1 MASFSF
7 EEEALS
13 KKVNLGIWGK
23 ILPYAL
29 KKWHLLL
36 ILLFL
41 MTLTSFHDASLIPML
56 NRAAIDSLRTIN
68 NATLEGIELNVRL
81 IFGIQFT
88 LDFWGYGGVL
98 LGAMILRS
106 IFIYFTFFTTN
117 YLEMSIYIAIRQD
130 AFRRVQSLSFSYFD
144 KTSSGWLIARLQSDT
159 SKISDIISWGMIRL
173 LWITFDLTFTLI
185 TMFAISWQMSLLLL
199 ATTPLIIAVAPYF
212 QVKILQL
219 SRVARNAFSGYV
231 AWLAEVIAGA
241 KTIKTLA
248 IESNVQEEANDIVSD
263 IQVKMFRTAKMQALF
278 YPTVAIISAF
288 STAVMIYFGYILLQG
303 DSNTVIIEVST
314 FVLFIGFVRAVYQ
327 PIQEY
332 TELFTDLMATQTS
345 VEKILSLIETKPA
358 IIDRPDV
365 IEKYG
370 TLFQLKKE
378 NFETIHGEIIFDQV
392 SFSYNP
398 GVEVIHNMNLTIQPG
413 TSVAI
418 VGETGSGKSTTV
430 NLLCRFYEPSV
441 GQLKIDGVDYR
452 ERSVAWLRSNIG
464 YVQQTPFVFSGSIK
478 KNIAYGK
485 LDASDDDIIRAS
497 KAVGVHE
504 FIMGL
509 PQGYDTILKDGGSEL
524 SVGQKQLLSFAR
536 AIIRNP
542 RIMILDEAT
551 SSIDT
556 ETEAAIQQAIRKIL
570 KGRTSIIIAHRLSTI
585 VDSDRILVMKEG
597 LIIEDGNHASL
608 IAKKGH
614 YHRLYMNQFAELKV
628 EEQITTYE
636 NQMEKLNVKKV

>member
-23 ILPYAL
+23 IFPYAL
-29 KKWHLLL
+29 KKWYLLAV
-36 ILLFL
+36 LLVL

-56 NRAAIDSLRTIN
+56 NRAAIDSLRDVSNTSLD
-68 NATLEGIELNVRL
+68 TIELNVRL

-88 LDFWGYGGVL
+88 LDFWGYAGVL

-130 AFRRVQSLSFSYFD
+130 AFRRVQTLSFSYFD

-159 SKISDIISWGMIRL
+159 SKISDIISWGIIRL

-199 ATTPLIIAVAPYF
+199 ATTPLMIVIAPYF
-212 QVKILQL
+212 QIKILQL
-219 SRVARNAFSGYV
+219 SRISRNAFSGYV

-241 KTIKTLA
+241 KTVKTLA
-248 IESNVQEEANDIVSD
+248 IEENVQQEASEIVSD
-263 IQVKMFRTAKMQALF
+263 IQVKAFRTAKMQALF
-278 YPTVAIISAF
+278 YPTVAVISAF
-288 STAVMIYFGYILLQG
+288 STAIMIYFGYLLLQG
-303 DSNTVIIEVST
+303 NVNTVIIEVST

-332 TELFTDLMATQTS
+332 TELFTDLMATQSS
-345 VEKILSLIETKPA
+345 VEKILSLIETQPA
-358 IIDRPDV
+358 IIDRSDV

-370 TLFQLKKE
+370 TLFNLKQE
-378 NFETIHGEIIFDQV
+378 NFEPIQGEVSFDHV

-398 GVEVIHNMNLTIQPG
+398 GVEIIHDMNLTIKQG

-430 NLLCRFYEPSV
+430 NLLCRFYEPSK
-441 GQLKIDGVDYR
+441 GSLKIDGVDYR
-452 ERSVAWLRSNIG
+452 DRSVAWLRSNIG

-485 LDASDDDIIRAS
+485 LKATDDEVIEAA
-497 KAVGVHE
+497 KAVGVHA
-504 FIMGL
+504 FIMSL
-509 PQGYDTILKDGGSEL
+509 PKGYETILKDGGSEL

-556 ETEAAIQQAIRKIL
+556 ETEASIQQAIRKIL
-570 KGRTSIIIAHRLSTI
+570 KDRTSIIIAHRLSTI
-585 VDSDRILVMKEG
+585 VDSDRILVMKDG
-597 LIIEDGNHASL
+597 VIIEDGNHASL
-608 IAKKGH
+608 IHKKGH

-636 NQMEKLNVKKV
+636 NQMEKLTAKKV

>member
-23 ILPYAL
+23 IFPYAL
-29 KKWHLLL
+29 RKWYLLAV
-36 ILLFL
+36 LLVL

-56 NRAAIDSLRTIN
+56 NRAAIDSLRDVSNTSLD
-68 NATLEGIELNVRL
+68 TIELNVRL

-88 LDFWGYGGVL
+88 LDFWGYAGVL

-106 IFIYFTFFTTN
+106 IFIYFTFFATN

-130 AFRRVQSLSFSYFD
+130 AFRRVQTLSFSYFD

-159 SKISDIISWGMIRL
+159 SKISDIISWGIIRL

-199 ATTPLIIAVAPYF
+199 ATTPLMIVIAPYF
-212 QVKILQL
+212 QIKILQL
-219 SRVARNAFSGYV
+219 SRISRNAFSGYV

-241 KTIKTLA
+241 KTVKTLA
-248 IESNVQEEANDIVSD
+248 IEENVQQEASEIVSD
-263 IQVKMFRTAKMQALF
+263 IQVKAFRTAKMQALF
-278 YPTVAIISAF
+278 YPTVAVISAF
-288 STAVMIYFGYILLQG
+288 STAVMIYFGYLLLQG
-303 DSNTVIIEVST
+303 NVNTVIIEVST

-332 TELFTDLMATQTS
+332 TELFTDLMATQSS
-345 VEKILSLIETKPA
+345 VEKILSLIETQPA
-358 IIDRPDV
+358 IIDRSDV

-370 TLFQLKKE
+370 TLFNLKQE
-378 NFETIHGEIIFDQV
+378 NFETIQGEVSFDHV

-398 GVEVIHNMNLTIQPG
+398 GVEIIHDMNLTIKQG

-430 NLLCRFYEPSV
+430 NLLCRFYEPSQ
-441 GQLKIDGVDYR
+441 GSLKIDGVDYR
-452 ERSVAWLRSNIG
+452 DRSVAWLRSNIG

-485 LDASDDDIIRAS
+485 LKATDDEVIEAA
-497 KAVGVHE
+497 KAVGVHA
-504 FIMGL
+504 FIMSL
-509 PQGYDTILKDGGSEL
+509 PKGYETILKDGGSEL

-556 ETEAAIQQAIRKIL
+556 ETEASIQQAIRKIL

-585 VDSDRILVMKEG
+585 VDSDRILVMKDG
-597 LIIEDGNHASL
+597 VIIEDGNHASL
-608 IAKKGH
+608 IHKKGH

-636 NQMEKLNVKKV
+636 NQMEKLTAKKV

>member
-23 ILPYAL
+23 IFPYAL
-29 KKWHLLL
+29 RKWYLLAV
-36 ILLFL
+36 LLVL

-56 NRAAIDSLRTIN
+56 NRAAIDSLRDVSNTSLD
-68 NATLEGIELNVRL
+68 TIELNVRL

-88 LDFWGYGGVL
+88 LDFWGYAGVL

-130 AFRRVQSLSFSYFD
+130 AFRRVQTLSFSYFD

-159 SKISDIISWGMIRL
+159 SKISDIISWGIIRL

-199 ATTPLIIAVAPYF
+199 ATTPLMIVIAPYF
-212 QVKILQL
+212 QIKILQL
-219 SRVARNAFSGYV
+219 SRISRNAFSGYV

-241 KTIKTLA
+241 KTVKTLA
-248 IESNVQEEANDIVSD
+248 IEENVQQEASEIVSD
-263 IQVKMFRTAKMQALF
+263 IQVKAFRTAKMQALF
-278 YPTVAIISAF
+278 YPTVAVISAF
-288 STAVMIYFGYILLQG
+288 STAVMIYFGYLLLQG
-303 DSNTVIIEVST
+303 NVNTVIIEVST

-332 TELFTDLMATQTS
+332 TELFTDLMATQSS
-345 VEKILSLIETKPA
+345 VEKILSLIETQPA
-358 IIDRPDV
+358 IIDRSDV

-370 TLFQLKKE
+370 TLFNLKQE
-378 NFETIHGEIIFDQV
+378 NFEPIQGEVSFDHV

-398 GVEVIHNMNLTIQPG
+398 GVEIIHDMNLTIKQG

-430 NLLCRFYEPSV
+430 NLLCRFYEPSK
-441 GQLKIDGVDYR
+441 GSLKIDGVDYR
-452 ERSVAWLRSNIG
+452 DRSVAWLRSNIG

-485 LDASDDDIIRAS
+485 LKATDDEVIEAA
-497 KAVGVHE
+497 KAVGVHA
-504 FIMGL
+504 FIMSL
-509 PQGYDTILKDGGSEL
+509 PKGYETILKDGGSEL

-556 ETEAAIQQAIRKIL
+556 ETEASIQQAIRKIL
-570 KGRTSIIIAHRLSTI
+570 KDRTSIIIAHRLSTI
-585 VDSDRILVMKEG
+585 VDSDRILVMKDG
-597 LIIEDGNHASL
+597 VIIEDGNHASL
-608 IAKKGH
+608 IHKKGH

-636 NQMEKLNVKKV
+636 NQMEKLTAKKV

>member
-13 KKVNLGIWGK
+13 KKVNLSIWGK
-23 ILPYAL
+23 IFPYAL
-29 KKWHLLL
+29 KKWYLLAV
-36 ILLFL
+36 LLVL

-56 NRAAIDSLRTIN
+56 NRAAIDSLRDVSNTSLD
-68 NATLEGIELNVRL
+68 TIELNVRL
-81 IFGIQFT
+81 IFGVEFT
-88 LDFWGYGGVL
+88 LDFWGYAGVL

-117 YLEMSIYIAIRQD
+117 YLEMSIYITIRQD
-130 AFRRVQSLSFSYFD
+130 AFRRVQTLSFSYFD

-199 ATTPLIIAVAPYF
+199 ATTPLIMAIAPYF
-212 QVKILQL
+212 QIKILQL
-219 SRVARNAFSGYV
+219 SRISRNAFSGYV

-241 KTIKTLA
+241 KTVKTLA
-248 IESNVQEEANDIVSD
+248 IEENVQQEASEIVSD
-263 IQVKMFRTAKMQALF
+263 IQVKAFRTAKMQALF

-288 STAVMIYFGYILLQG
+288 STSVMIFFGYLLLQG
-303 DSNTVIIEVST
+303 SVNTVIVEVST

-327 PIQEY
+327 PLQEY
-332 TELFTDLMATQTS
+332 TELFTDLMATQSS
-345 VEKILSLIETKPA
+345 VEKILSLIETQPA

-370 TLFQLKKE
+370 TLFNLKQE
-378 NFETIHGEIIFDQV
+378 NFEPIQGEVSFDHV

-398 GVEVIHNMNLTIQPG
+398 GVEIIHDMNLTIKQG

-430 NLLCRFYEPSV
+430 NLLCRFYEPSK
-441 GQLKIDGVDYR
+441 GSLKIDGVDYR

-485 LDASDDDIIRAS
+485 LKATDDEVMEAA
-497 KAVGVHE
+497 KAVGVHA
-504 FIMGL
+504 FIMSL
-509 PQGYDTILKDGGSEL
+509 PKGYETILKDGGSEL

-556 ETEAAIQQAIRKIL
+556 ETEASIQQAIRKIL

-585 VDSDRILVMKEG
+585 VDSDRILVMKDG
-597 LIIEDGNHASL
+597 VIIEDGNHVSL
-608 IAKKGH
+608 IHKKGH

-636 NQMEKLNVKKV
+636 NQMEKLTAKKV

>member
-13 KKVNLGIWGK
+13 KKVNLGIWVK
-23 ILPYAL
+23 IFPYAL
-29 KKWHLLL
+29 KKWYLLAV
-36 ILLFL
+36 LLVL

-56 NRAAIDSLRTIN
+56 NRAAIDSLRDVSNTSLD
-68 NATLEGIELNVRL
+68 TIELNVRL

-88 LDFWGYGGVL
+88 LDFWGYAGVL

-130 AFRRVQSLSFSYFD
+130 AFRRVQTLSFSYFD

-159 SKISDIISWGMIRL
+159 SKISDIISWGIIRL

-199 ATTPLIIAVAPYF
+199 ATTPLMIVIAPYF
-212 QVKILQL
+212 QIKILQL
-219 SRVARNAFSGYV
+219 SRISRNAFSGYV

-241 KTIKTLA
+241 KTVKTLA
-248 IESNVQEEANDIVSD
+248 IEENVQQEASEIVSD
-263 IQVKMFRTAKMQALF
+263 IQVKAFRTAKMQALF
-278 YPTVAIISAF
+278 YPTVAVISAF
-288 STAVMIYFGYILLQG
+288 STAVMIYFGYLLLQG
-303 DSNTVIIEVST
+303 NVNTVIIEVST

-332 TELFTDLMATQTS
+332 TELFTDLMATQSS
-345 VEKILSLIETKPA
+345 VEKILSLIETQPA
-358 IIDRPDV
+358 IIDRSDV

-370 TLFQLKKE
+370 TLFNLKQE
-378 NFETIHGEIIFDQV
+378 NFEPIQGEVSFDHV

-398 GVEVIHNMNLTIQPG
+398 GVEIIHDMNLTIKQG

-430 NLLCRFYEPSV
+430 NLLCRFYEPSQ
-441 GQLKIDGVDYR
+441 GSLKIDGVDYR

-485 LDASDDDIIRAS
+485 LKATDDEVIEAA
-497 KAVGVHE
+497 KVVGVHA
-504 FIMGL
+504 FIMSL
-509 PQGYDTILKDGGSEL
+509 PKGYETILKDGGSEL

-556 ETEAAIQQAIRKIL
+556 ETEASIQQAIRKIL

-585 VDSDRILVMKEG
+585 VDSDRILVMKDG
-597 LIIEDGNHASL
+597 VIIEDGNHASL
-608 IAKKGH
+608 IHKKSH

-636 NQMEKLNVKKV
+636 NQMEKLTAKKV

>member
-23 ILPYAL
+23 IFPYAL
-29 KKWHLLL
+29 RKWYLLAV
-36 ILLFL
+36 LLVL

-56 NRAAIDSLRTIN
+56 NRAAIDSLRDVSNTSLD
-68 NATLEGIELNVRL
+68 TIELNVRL

-88 LDFWGYGGVL
+88 LDFWGYAGVL

-106 IFIYFTFFTTN
+106 IFIYFTFFATN

-130 AFRRVQSLSFSYFD
+130 AFRRVQTLSFSYFD

-159 SKISDIISWGMIRL
+159 SKISDIISWGIIRL

-199 ATTPLIIAVAPYF
+199 ATTPLMIVIAPYF
-212 QVKILQL
+212 QIKILQL
-219 SRVARNAFSGYV
+219 SRISRNAFSGYV

-241 KTIKTLA
+241 KTVKTLA
-248 IESNVQEEANDIVSD
+248 IEENVQQEASEIVSD
-263 IQVKMFRTAKMQALF
+263 IQVKAFRTAKMQALF
-278 YPTVAIISAF
+278 YPTVAVISAF
-288 STAVMIYFGYILLQG
+288 STAVMIYFGYLLLQG
-303 DSNTVIIEVST
+303 NVNTVIIEVST

-332 TELFTDLMATQTS
+332 TELFTDLMATQSS
-345 VEKILSLIETKPA
+345 VEKILSLIETQPA
-358 IIDRPDV
+358 IIDRSDV

-370 TLFQLKKE
+370 TLFNLKQE
-378 NFETIHGEIIFDQV
+378 NFEPIQGEVSFDHV

-398 GVEVIHNMNLTIQPG
+398 GVEIIHDMNLTIKQG

-430 NLLCRFYEPSV
+430 NLLCRFYEPSQ
-441 GQLKIDGVDYR
+441 GSLKIDGVDYR
-452 ERSVAWLRSNIG
+452 DRSVAWLRSNIG

-485 LDASDDDIIRAS
+485 LKATDDEVIEAA
-497 KAVGVHE
+497 KAVGVHA
-504 FIMGL
+504 FIMSL
-509 PQGYDTILKDGGSEL
+509 PKGYETILKDGGSEL

-556 ETEAAIQQAIRKIL
+556 ETEASIQQAIRKIL

-597 LIIEDGNHASL
+597 VIIEDGNHASL
-608 IAKKGH
+608 IHKKGH

-636 NQMEKLNVKKV
+636 SQMEKLTAKKV

>member
-13 KKVNLGIWGK
+13 HKVNLGIWGK

-29 KKWHLLL
+29 KKWYLLA
-36 ILLFL
+36 ILLVL
-41 MTLTSFHDASLIPML
+41 MTLTSFHDASLIPLL
-56 NRAAIDSLRTIN
+56 NRAAIESLQRT
-68 NATLEGIELNVRL
+68 TTTDLSLIEINVRL
-81 IFGIQFT
+81 IFGVQFT
-88 LDFWGYGGVL
+88 LDFWGYAGLLFGGMVF
-98 LGAMILRS
+98 RS

-130 AFRRVQSLSFSYFD
+130 AFKRVQTLSFSYFD

-159 SKISDIISWGMIRL
+159 SKISDIISWGIIRL
-173 LWITFDLTFTLI
+173 LWITFDLSFTLI
-185 TMFAISWQMSLLLL
+185 TMFTISWQMSLLLL

-219 SRVARNAFSGYV
+219 SRVARNAYSGYV

-241 KTIKTLA
+241 KTVKTLA
-248 IESNVQEEANDIVSD
+248 IEPNVQEEANDIVSD

-278 YPTVAIISAF
+278 YPSVAIISAF

-303 DSNTVIIEVST
+303 NSNATIIEVST

-332 TELFTDLMATQTS
+332 TELFTDLMSTQSS
-345 VEKILSLIETKPA
+345 VEKILSLIETQPA

-365 IEKYG
+365 VQKYG
-370 TLFQLKKE
+370 TLFELKHE
-378 NFETIHGEIIFDQV
+378 NFEPMLGNVSFEGV

-398 GVEVIHNMNLTIQPG
+398 GVEIIHNMNLTIQAG

-430 NLLCRFYEPSV
+430 NLLCRFYEPTIGS
-441 GQLKIDGVDYR
+441 LKIDGIDYR

-485 LDASDDDIIRAS
+485 LNATDDEIIQAA
-497 KAVGVHE
+497 KAVDVHD
-504 FIMGL
+504 FIMSL
-509 PQGYDTILKDGGSEL
+509 PKGYDTILKDGGSDL

-556 ETEAAIQQAIRKIL
+556 ETEATIQQAIRKIL

-585 VDSDRILVMKEG
+585 VDSDRILVMKDG

-628 EEQITTYE
+628 EEQITTFE
-636 NQMEKLNVKKV
+636 NQMEKLSAKKA

>member
-23 ILPYAL
+23 IFPYAL
-29 KKWHLLL
+29 RKWYLLAV
-36 ILLFL
+36 LLVL

-56 NRAAIDSLRTIN
+56 NRAAIDSLRDVSNTSLD
-68 NATLEGIELNVRL
+68 TIELNVRL

-88 LDFWGYGGVL
+88 LDFWGYAGVL

-106 IFIYFTFFTTN
+106 IFIYFTFFATN

-130 AFRRVQSLSFSYFD
+130 AFRRVQTLSFSYFD

-159 SKISDIISWGMIRL
+159 SKISDIISWGIIRL

-199 ATTPLIIAVAPYF
+199 ATTPLMIVIAPYF
-212 QVKILQL
+212 QIKILQL
-219 SRVARNAFSGYV
+219 SRISRNAFSGYV

-241 KTIKTLA
+241 KTVKTLA
-248 IESNVQEEANDIVSD
+248 IEENVQQEASEIVSD
-263 IQVKMFRTAKMQALF
+263 IQVKAFRTAKMQALF
-278 YPTVAIISAF
+278 YPTVAVISAF
-288 STAVMIYFGYILLQG
+288 STAVMIYFGYLLLQG
-303 DSNTVIIEVST
+303 NVNTVIIEVST

-332 TELFTDLMATQTS
+332 TELFTDLMATQSS
-345 VEKILSLIETKPA
+345 VEKILSLIETQPA
-358 IIDRPDV
+358 IIDRSDV

-370 TLFQLKKE
+370 TLFNLKQE
-378 NFETIHGEIIFDQV
+378 NFEPIQGEVSFDHV

-398 GVEVIHNMNLTIQPG
+398 GVEIIHDMNLTIKQG

-430 NLLCRFYEPSV
+430 NLLCRFYEPSQ
-441 GQLKIDGVDYR
+441 GSLKIDGVDYR
-452 ERSVAWLRSNIG
+452 DRSVAWLRSNIG

-485 LDASDDDIIRAS
+485 LKATDDEVIEAA
-497 KAVGVHE
+497 KAVGVHA
-504 FIMGL
+504 FIMSL
-509 PQGYDTILKDGGSEL
+509 PKGYETILKDGGSEL

-556 ETEAAIQQAIRKIL
+556 ETEASIQQAIRKIL

-597 LIIEDGNHASL
+597 VIIEDGNHASL
-608 IAKKGH
+608 IHKKGH

-636 NQMEKLNVKKV
+636 SQMEKLSAKKV